1 MYLTVAHST
10 PCSESGGTGV
20 DLRKGFECSSFEGS
34 CGTGVYGH
42 AADGISWDRDTRGTL
57 CART

>member
-10 PCSESGGTGV
+10 PYSESRGTGAN
-20 DLRKGFECSSFEGS
+20 LRKGLECSSFEGS

-42 AADGISWDRDTRGTL
+42 AADGISWDCVIRGNL
-57 CART
+57 CVRT